1 MGMTSGGSYG
11 MPWLIG
17 EQAAASDG
25 ASDRA
30 RGLLLRRGANPCGRD
45 GSGGEDGEQQAGSG
59 AAERSM
65 PREGRSLCNRCHS
78 KVLVVFIGSRSV
90 NW

>member
-1 MGMTSGGSYG
+1 MAATDRMGMTSGGSYG

-45 GSGGEDGEQQAGSG
+45 GSGGEDGEQQAG

-65 PREGRSLCNRCHS
+65 PKRGGLGGPGGVHRFQEC
-78 KVLVVFIGSRSV
+78 
-90 NW
+90 

>member
-30 RGLLLRRGANPCGRD
+30 RGLLLRRGANLCGRD

-59 AAERSM
+59 GAVDAE
-65 PREGRSLCNRCHS
+65 EGRSWCNRCHS